1 ARHRQPAFERLLQH
15 GQRALA
21 RNLREKAEGPHVDAQ
36 DRDLAVV
43 AEPCRVDQRPVPAEH
58 HQQVGASRDLAPR
71 RRRHAGDACL
81 LLDERGVSVPQK
93 PAHHLA
99 RQIGGRLPGE
109 AGNQSDGCHGATL
122 PHRGVT
128 LARMPA
134 RTGQTN
140 DLFRAAAAKD
150 PSLMPLAE
158 RMRPRTVD
166 EIVGQPH
173 ILGPNTLLREAIETD
188 QVPSLS
194 FWGPPGTGKTTL
206 ARVIAAATRAELV
219 ALSAVDSGI
228 KDIREAVAQAERRLA
243 ESRQRTL
250 LFIDEIHRFNKAQ
263 QDALFPHVERG
274 TVTLIGATT
283 ENPSFEVNSA
293 LLSRCRVF
301 ALRPLEEPDLELLL
315 QRALLDKERG
325 LKGAFTAKPEFLAH
339 VAQHSSGDARRALS
353 ALEVA
358 AARARA
364 ERRDVLESRDAEE
377 ALQQKTLLY
386 DKSGDGHYDT
396 ISAFIKSLRGS
407 DPDAAAYYL
416 VRMLESGEEPRF
428 LLRRMVIFAAED
440 IGNADPRAISVA
452 VDALRAF
459 ELVGL
464 PEGVLPM
471 TQAAVFL
478 ATCPKSNSTLSTYSS
493 ARKAVLERGP
503 LPVPLKLRN
512 APTPLMKAM
521 GYSGGYRYPHNFSG
535 NYVPEEYLPD
545 ALR

>member
-1 ARHRQPAFERLLQH
+1 
-15 GQRALA
+15 
-21 RNLREKAEGPHVDAQ
+21 
-36 DRDLAVV
+36 
-43 AEPCRVDQRPVPAEH
+43 
-58 HQQVGASRDLAPR
+58 
-71 RRRHAGDACL
+71 
-81 LLDERGVSVPQK
+81 
-93 PAHHLA
+93 
-99 RQIGGRLPGE
+99 
-109 AGNQSDGCHGATL
+109 
-122 PHRGVT
+122 
-128 LARMPA
+128 MPA
-134 RTGQTN
+134 RSSSKQTG
-140 DLFRAAAAKD
+140 DLFRAAAARD
-150 PSLMPLAE
+150 PALVPLAE

-166 EIVGQPH
+166 EVVGQQH

-188 QVPSLS
+188 QVPSLI

-228 KDIREAVAQAERRLA
+228 KDIREAVARAGQRLA
-243 ESRQRTL
+243 ENRQRTL

-263 QDALFPHVERG
+263 QDALLPHVERG
-274 TVTLIGATT
+274 TVTLVGATT

-301 ALRPLEEPDLELLL
+301 ALRPLEESDLRVLL
-315 QRALLDKERG
+315 QRALADRERG
-325 LKGAFTAKPEFLAH
+325 LRGEFTASEEFLQH
-339 VAQHSSGDARRALS
+339 VAEHSSGDARRALS

-358 AARARA
+358 AARARS
-364 ERRDVLESRDAEE
+364 ERRDLMDERDAEE

-386 DKSGDGHYDT
+386 DKSGDAHYDT

-440 IGNADPRAISVA
+440 IGCAEPRALSVA
-452 VDALRAF
+452 IDALRAF

-471 TQAAVFL
+471 TEAAVFL
-478 ATCPKSNSTLSTYSS
+478 ATCPKSNSTLTTYSK
-493 ARKAVLERGP
+493 ARSAVLEKGP

-512 APTPLMKAM
+512 APTPLMKSM
-521 GYSGGYRYPHNFSG
+521 GYAGGYRYPHNFSG

-545 ALR
+545 ELRGARFYEPSTSGEEREIAERLAKWREEIAQKRAEEASDESAVEAAAKKLE

>member
-1 ARHRQPAFERLLQH
+1 MAHRQ
-15 GQRALA
+15 
-21 RNLREKAEGPHVDAQ
+21 
-36 DRDLAVV
+36 
-43 AEPCRVDQRPVPAEH
+43 
-58 HQQVGASRDLAPR
+58 
-71 RRRHAGDACL
+71 
-81 LLDERGVSVPQK
+81 
-93 PAHHLA
+93 
-99 RQIGGRLPGE
+99 
-109 AGNQSDGCHGATL
+109 
-122 PHRGVT
+122 
-128 LARMPA
+128 
-134 RTGQTN
+134 TG

-150 PSLMPLAE
+150 PSLVPLPE

-188 QVPSLS
+188 QVPSLI
-194 FWGPPGTGKTTL
+194 FWGPPGSGKTTL
-206 ARVIAAATRAELV
+206 ARVIAAATRSELV

-228 KDIREAVAQAERRLA
+228 KDIREAVSQAEQRLA
-243 ESRQRTL
+243 EHRRRTL

-263 QDALFPHVERG
+263 QDALLPHVERG

-301 ALRPLEEPDLELLL
+301 ALRPLEEEDLRVLLE
-315 QRALLDKERG
+315 RALLDGERG
-325 LKGAFTAKPEFLAH
+325 LKGAFVARPEFLEH
-339 VAQHSSGDARRALS
+339 VAKHSSGDARRALS

-364 ERRDVLESRDAEE
+364 ERRDVLDARDAEE

-386 DKSGDGHYDT
+386 DKSGDAHYDT

-440 IGNADPRAISVA
+440 IGNADPRALGVA

-478 ATCPKSNSTLSTYSS
+478 ATCPKSNTTLTTYSS
-493 ARKAVLERGP
+493 ARKAVQERGP

-512 APTPLMKAM
+512 APTPMMKAM
-521 GYSGGYRYPHNFSG
+521 GYSGGYRYPHNFTG
-535 NYVPEEYLPD
+535 NYVPEDYLPD
-545 ALR
+545 ALRGERFYEPSGNGEEAEIRERLERWRRELDERRRAEEAENTAVSAAARTLDK

>member
-1 ARHRQPAFERLLQH
+1 
-15 GQRALA
+15 
-21 RNLREKAEGPHVDAQ
+21 
-36 DRDLAVV
+36 
-43 AEPCRVDQRPVPAEH
+43 
-58 HQQVGASRDLAPR
+58 
-71 RRRHAGDACL
+71 
-81 LLDERGVSVPQK
+81 
-93 PAHHLA
+93 
-99 RQIGGRLPGE
+99 
-109 AGNQSDGCHGATL
+109 
-122 PHRGVT
+122 
-128 LARMPA
+128 MPA
-134 RTGQTN
+134 RTGQTS

-150 PSLMPLAE
+150 PSLVPLAE

-166 EIVGQPH
+166 EIVGQQH

-188 QVPSLS
+188 QVPSLI

-219 ALSAVDSGI
+219 A
-228 KDIREAVAQAERRLA
+228 RRLA
-243 ESRQRTL
+243 EHRQRTL

-263 QDALFPHVERG
+263 QDALLPHVERG

-301 ALRPLEEPDLELLL
+301 ALRSLEEADLRVLLE
-315 QRALLDKERG
+315 RALADKERG
-325 LKGAFTAKPEFLAH
+325 LKGAFVARPEFLEH
-339 VAQHSSGDARRALS
+339 VAKHSSGDARRALS
-353 ALEVA
+353 ALEIA
-358 AARARA
+358 AARAKA
-364 ERRDVLESRDAEE
+364 ERRDVLEVSDAEE

-386 DKSGDGHYDT
+386 DKSGDAHYDT
-396 ISAFIKSLRGS
+396 VSAFIKSLRGS

-440 IGNADPRAISVA
+440 IGNADPRALGVA

-478 ATCPKSNSTLSTYSS
+478 ATCPKSNSTLTTWSN
-493 ARKAVLERGP
+493 ARKAVLEHGP

-512 APTPLMKAM
+512 APTPLMKSM

-535 NYVPEEYLPD
+535 SYVPEEYLPD
-545 ALR
+545 ALRGQHFYEPGGNGEEIEIRARLERWRAEVEERRRAEQAEEPCWCCPGLECR